1 MGELREERIEIT
13 IVPIN
18 GSFGFHLLSRQVEGT
33 NKFLSTVHSV
43 LEGLLLLTSIVV
55 VVIYRL

>member
-1 MGELREERIEIT
+1 MEMT

-18 GSFGFHLLSRQVEGT
+18 GSFGFHLLSKPVDGT

-43 LEGLLLLTSIVV
+43 LEGLLLLLLLT
-55 VVIYRL
+55 